1 MVEMDVSCMAGELAG
16 GVRDSEL
23 KNMTESLAASMS
35 GGNTV
40 DKLAEAPTMEGT
52 LMRHP

>member
-1 MVEMDVSCMAGELAG
+1 MFAGGAGE
-16 GVRDSEL
+16 SEL
-23 KNMTESLAASMS
+23 IKKKGLLAASMS

-40 DKLAEAPTMEGT
+40 DKLAEAPTVWGT

>member
-1 MVEMDVSCMAGELAG
+1 MVEMDVWCMEGAMAG

-40 DKLAEAPTMEGT
+40 DKLAEAPTVGGT

>member
-1 MVEMDVSCMAGELAG
+1 MDDWCMEGGMAGG
-16 GVRDSEL
+16 GRDSEL
-23 KNMTESLAASMS
+23 KNKAELLAASMS

-40 DKLAEAPTMEGT
+40 DKLAEVPTVRGT